1 MMTTG
6 KVFGNSNIA
15 NRPEFGGVDPRLE
28 AQQQEQAQSLADEQ
42 LKLANNKANLLQ
54 EAITKF
60 LAKEITK
67 AEFESITD
75 SLK

>member
-1 MMTTG
+1 MTTG

-28 AQQQEQAQSLADEQ
+28 TPQEPQNNLAEEQ
-42 LKLANNKANLLQ
+42 LKLANNKATLLQ

-67 AEFESITD
+67 AEFETITE